1 MEINKQVDLLK
12 DELIKSTQKVLQIK
26 SVQEEAK
33 PGMPYGEGPAKALA
47 CALDIAKSLGFKT
60 VNVDNQVGYAE
71 YGEGEGYVG
80 VLGHL
85 DVVPEGNGWKYP
97 PYEAEI
103 HDDKIFARGTTDDKG
118 PIMASLYGLKAIA
131 DSGLKMSKK
140 VRIIFGTNEETGSN
154 EIAYY
159 LKKEKPPVAGFTPD
173 AEYPIING
181 EKGVLVFD
189 LKKEFKQKSYGETTV
204 VYVKG
209 GSVHNIVPNYSEAGI
224 KTSLKSSIIDKCE
237 EFSNRTGYDI
247 KAEEKDDLVI
257 IKSYGIAAHGSLP
270 HMGKNA
276 IMQLLAFIGEL
287 NLENCD
293 AVDYIDFLNNHVGME
308 TDGESF
314 GVGLEDKISKKLS
327 FNLGVISLDEN
338 NASVTIDIR
347 YPVTCKLN
355 EVTDPI
361 KERIEEAGIKL
372 ENMTNANPL
381 YFPDDHFIV
390 KALQKVYKE
399 QTGKEPR
406 LLAIGGG
413 TYAKEMPNIV
423 AFGPIFEGEPD
434 VDHKV
439 DEYIKI
445 DHLILNAKI
454 YAHAIYELAK

>member
-12 DELIKSTQKVLQIK
+12 DELVKSTQKVLQIK

-60 VNVDNQVGYAE
+60 VNIDNQVGYAE
-71 YGEGEGYVG
+71 YGDGEEYVG
-80 VLGHL
+80 ALGHL
-85 DVVPEGNGWKYP
+85 DVVPENDGWKYP
-97 PYEAEI
+97 PYAAEI
-103 HDDKIFARGTTDDKG
+103 HDDKIFARGATDDKG
-118 PIMASLYGLKAIA
+118 PIMSCLYGLKAVVN
-131 DSGLKMSKK
+131 SGLPLSKK

-159 LKKEKPPVAGFTPD
+159 LKKEKAPVAGFTPD

-189 LKKEFKQKSYGETTV
+189 LIKELKEKSYGEVTIA
-204 VYVKG
+204 YIKG
-209 GSVHNIVPNYSEAGI
+209 GNAHNIVPNYCEAGL
-224 KTSLKSSIIDKCE
+224 KTSLKGSLIDKCE
-237 EFSNRTGYDI
+237 DFSNRTGYDL
-247 KAEEKDDLVI
+247 KAEENGDLVV
-257 IKSYGIAAHGSLP
+257 IKSYGVAAHGSVP

-276 IMQLLAFIGEL
+276 IMQLLAFVGEL
-287 NLENCD
+287 NLESCD
-293 AVDYIDFLNNHVGME
+293 VVNYIEFLNKHVGME

-314 GVGLEDKISKKLS
+314 GVGLEDRISRKLS
-327 FNLGVISLDEN
+327 FNLGVIDLDEN
-338 NASVTIDIR
+338 KVSATVDIR
-347 YPVTCKLN
+347 YPVTCKFE
-355 EVTDPI
+355 EVINPI
-361 KERIEEAGIKL
+361 KEISKKAEINV
-372 ENMTNANPL
+372 ENVSHQKPL
-381 YFPDDHFIV
+381 YFPEDHFIV
-390 KALQKVYKE
+390 KSLQKVYKE